1 MLDALL
7 AAISL
12 PILAMTSGAACAGPT
27 ITSAVASQAGN
38 NGNLTSYNVAIT
50 VKNTGSAAE
59 PSSLLQSVVVYQ
71 DATKVDQKG
80 THPLAA
86 GAQTTVHYVFSRSSE
101 AEARSTHL
109 NFRLVLSDPHGT
121 PFANCTPASKSYRL
135 DV

>member
-12 PILAMTSGAACAGPT
+12 PILAIASGGACAGPT
-27 ITSAVASQAGN
+27 ITNAVASQAAN
-38 NGNLTSYNVAIT
+38 NGNLTSYNVAVT

-59 PSSLLQSVVVYQ
+59 PSSLLQSVQVYQ

-80 THPLAA
+80 TPPLRA
-86 GAQTTVHYVFSRSSE
+86 GGQTTVHYVFSRSSE
-101 AEARSTHL
+101 AQAGSTHL
-109 NFRLVLSDPHGT
+109 RFRLVLSDPHGT
-121 PFANCTPASKSYRL
+121 PFANCTPESNSFRL

>member
-12 PILAMTSGAACAGPT
+12 PILAMTANGACAGPT
-27 ITSAVASQAGN
+27 ITNAISSETGN
-38 NGNLTSYNVAIT
+38 NGDLKTYNVAVT

-59 PSSLLQSVVVYQ
+59 PSSLLQSVQVYQ

-80 THPLAA
+80 TQPLAA
-86 GAQTTVHYVFSRSSE
+86 GGQTTVHYIFTRSSE
-101 AEARSTHL
+101 AQAGSTHL
-109 NFRLVLSDPHGT
+109 HFRLVLSDPHGT
-121 PFANCTPASKSYRL
+121 PFTNCTPESNSYRL

>member
-27 ITSAVASQAGN
+27 ITHAVAVQAGN
-38 NGNLTSYNVAIT
+38 NGNLTSYNVAVT

-59 PSSLLQSVVVYQ
+59 PSSLLQSVEVFQ

-80 THPLAA
+80 TQPLAA

-101 AEARSTHL
+101 AEAGSTHL
-109 NFRLVLSDPHGT
+109 HFRLVLSDPHGT
-121 PFANCTPASKSYRL
+121 PFTNCTPESKSYRL